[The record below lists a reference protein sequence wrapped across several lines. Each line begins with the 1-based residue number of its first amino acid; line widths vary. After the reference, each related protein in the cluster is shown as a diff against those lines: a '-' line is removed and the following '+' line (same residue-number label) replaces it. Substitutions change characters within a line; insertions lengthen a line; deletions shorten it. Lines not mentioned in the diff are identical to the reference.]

1 MEIQGKAIKRSKRN
15 AVSRLLHAKYDKGMI
30 STWKLD
36 LTRILRVFNV
46 RSIVSIR
53 LLLIVHMQIELA
65 TNTHEI
71 ISDVHHD
78 IVNTHAMGSGMHRNM
93 LQIQEGTYQYQ
104 PVSDIHIL

>member
-1 MEIQGKAIKRSKRN
+1 
-15 AVSRLLHAKYDKGMI
+15 MI
-30 STWKLD
+30 SAWKLD

-46 RSIVSIR
+46 RSIVSVR

-71 ISDVHHD
+71 ISDVHD

-104 PVSDIHIL
+104 PVSDTHIL